1 MRMSRWVPI
10 VFTAAWFCAPGLSAA
25 DPAYPDVSWSLVQ
38 VTLVPDQLSVVSSQ
52 TPIIGV
58 NVEPFWGAQESVDVL
73 NLQPLYG
80 SSGQIQGVSVQGFG
94 RTGRFAGLQLG
105 LANFHTRFEGVAF
118 SLVGG
123 AWESRGLQVGAANFS
138 GNTAPAFCREE
149 GVPPR
154 GGGMQL
160 GVFNSATSGF
170 QLGLVNYNENS
181 TFPWMILFNAS
192 AR

>member
-10 VFTAAWFCAPGLSAA
+10 VFAAAWLCVPGLSAA
-25 DPAYPDVSWSLVQ
+25 DSDYPDVSWSLVQ

-58 NVEPFWGAQESVDVL
+58 NFEPFWGAQKNVDVL

-80 SSGQIQGVSVQGFG
+80 SSGQIQGVSMQGFG

-149 GVPPR
+149 GVPAR

-160 GVFNSATSGF
+160 GVFNSATSGL
-170 QLGLVNYNENS
+170 QLGLLNYNENS
-181 TFPWMILFNAS
+181 PFPWMILLNAS